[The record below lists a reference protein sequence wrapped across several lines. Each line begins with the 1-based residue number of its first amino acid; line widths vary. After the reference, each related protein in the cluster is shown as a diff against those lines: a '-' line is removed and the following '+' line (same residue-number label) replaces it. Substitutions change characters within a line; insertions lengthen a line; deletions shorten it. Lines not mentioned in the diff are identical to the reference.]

1 MRALIV
7 GVSTRVAAESAA
19 RAGYTVIALDAY
31 GDLDHH
37 PAVQVRSLPRDFH
50 TAFSPDAI
58 VAAAHD
64 IPSDIVVYLSS
75 LENHPR
81 SVDALASGRTL
92 WGNSP
97 DVLRRVRN
105 PRALEGAF
113 VRRRIRA
120 PHVVVNVEELHDQ
133 GGSWLI
139 KPRHSGGGHGVRMW
153 HRCEALTRA
162 HYLQE
167 FMDGVP
173 GSVVFVA
180 TGGRGVAIGTSRQL
194 VGDSAFGA
202 TGFRYCGNILHA
214 SLGEDRARMAAALVD
229 AVSAEFSLVG
239 VGSIDVIANSDRLCP
254 IEVNPRWS
262 ASMELVERA
271 RGVSVFGM
279 HADACTHGLL
289 PQFDLGRPLDTRET
303 HGKAIVFARR
313 DVIVGNTH
321 GWLDDPD
328 VRDVPREGE
337 RIAAGQPICTVL
349 AAAPDE
355 RTCYAKLVER
365 AEHIYA
371 LVE

>member
-1 MRALIV
+1 VRALIV
-7 GVSTRVAAESAA
+7 GVSTRAAAESAA
-19 RAGYTVIALDAY
+19 RAGFTVIALDAY

-37 PAVQVRSLPRDFH
+37 PAVQALSLPRDFH

-64 IPSDIVVYLSS
+64 IPCDIVVYLSS

-81 SVDALASGRTL
+81 AVEALARGRTL

-97 DVLRRVRN
+97 EVLRRVRN
-105 PRALEGAF
+105 PRTLEGAF
-113 VRRRIRA
+113 ARRRIRA
-120 PHVVVNVEELHDQ
+120 PQVALNVEELGDR
-133 GGSWLI
+133 GGQWMI

-153 HRCEALTRA
+153 HRGEALTRN
-162 HYLQE
+162 HYVQE
-167 FMDGVP
+167 FVDGVP

-214 SLGEDRARMAAALVD
+214 SIGEDHARTATVLVD
-229 AVSAEFSLVG
+229 VVSAEFSLVG
-239 VGSIDVIANSDRLCP
+239 VGSIDVIATSDGLRP

-279 HADACTHGLL
+279 HADACAHGVL
-289 PQFDLGRPLDTRET
+289 PRFDFGRALDRREA

-313 DVIVGNTH
+313 DVIVGNPR

-349 AAAPDE
+349 AAGDGESA
-355 RTCYAKLVER
+355 CYAKLVER
-365 AEHIYA
+365 AERIYA
-371 LVE
+371 QVE

>member
-7 GVSTRVAAESAA
+7 GVSTRAAAESAA
-19 RAGYTVIALDAY
+19 RAGFTVIALDAY

-37 PAVQVRSLPRDFH
+37 PAVQALSLPRDFH

-58 VAAAHD
+58 VAAAHA

-81 SVDALASGRTL
+81 AVEALAGGRML

-97 DVLRRVRN
+97 EVLRRVRN
-105 PRALEGAF
+105 PGTLDDAF
-113 VRRRIRA
+113 ARRRIRA
-120 PHVVVNVEELHDQ
+120 PQVLSHIEELSER

-139 KPRHSGGGHGVRMW
+139 KPRQSGGGHGVRMW
-153 HRCEALTRA
+153 HRGETITRH

-180 TGGRGVAIGTSRQL
+180 AGGRGVAIGTTRQL

-214 SLGEDRARMAAALVD
+214 AIDKERARRAAALVD

-239 VGSIDVIANSDRLCP
+239 VGSIDVIATSDGLCP

-279 HADACTHGLL
+279 HADACGHGVLS
-289 PQFDLGRPLDTRET
+289 PFDLERAPATRDT

-313 DVIVGNTH
+313 DVIVGNTRA
-321 GWLDDPD
+321 WLDDAD

-337 RIAAGQPICTVL
+337 RIDAGQPICTVL
-349 AAAPDE
+349 AAGADE
-355 RTCYAKLVER
+355 SACYAKLVER
-365 AEHIYA
+365 AQRIYS